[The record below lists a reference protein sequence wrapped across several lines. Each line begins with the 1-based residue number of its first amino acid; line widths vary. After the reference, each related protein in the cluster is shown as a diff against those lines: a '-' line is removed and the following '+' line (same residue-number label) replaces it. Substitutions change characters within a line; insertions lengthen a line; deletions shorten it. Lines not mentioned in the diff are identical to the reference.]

1 MSNLR
6 VYLFNFFHL
15 TSILITHFQ
24 AKTFIWYIP
33 NSNPGAHITYVY
45 EIEFICP
52 NFCLVV
58 QFLTIPSKEKFCC

>member
-33 NSNPGAHITYVY
+33 NSNSGAHITYMKLSLFA
-45 EIEFICP
+45 IIFA
-52 NFCLVV
+52 
-58 QFLTIPSKEKFCC
+58 